1 MLDSIPDSTAGPR
14 DRVLAAALELFAH
27 RGYFSTSVPDIVR
40 ASGVSTGSVYHHF
53 GDKEGIART
62 LYDSVIERMEQALE
76 AIRERHPDTASRCR
90 SMIELLFDI
99 AEHDPDLMSFMLH
112 ARHREFL
119 PAITPVCSSRPF
131 QLMRGVVA
139 EGMRR
144 GEVRRMDETVAAVS
158 VFGGALR
165 LIQMRL
171 DGALDRPL
179 NDFLDDTWDCAWRAI
194 ASDAA

>member
-1 MLDSIPDSTAGPR
+1 MFDTPPDSSAGPR
-14 DRVLAAALELFAH
+14 DRVLAAALKLFAQQ
-27 RGYFSTSVPDIVR
+27 GYFNTSVPDIVR
-40 ASGVSTGSVYHHF
+40 ASGVSTGSIYHHC

-76 AIRERHPDTASRCR
+76 AICGRHPDPASRCR
-90 SMIELLFDI
+90 SMIELLFEI
-99 AEHDPDLMSFMLH
+99 AEHDPDLMNFMLH

-119 PAITPVCSSRPF
+119 PAITPACSSRPF
-131 QLMRGVVA
+131 QLMRGMVA

-144 GEVRRMDETVAAVS
+144 GEVHRMDATVAAVS
-158 VFGGALR
+158 VFGGTLR

-171 DGALDRPL
+171 DGVLDRPL
-179 NDFLDDTWDCAWRAI
+179 NDFLEDTRDCAWRAI